1 MIRSNMVKQLP
12 PRHKLT
18 NSEEESQ
25 QLLKIVNQQTTLI
38 KALVADVKELE
49 QRIQTLEN
57 P

>member
-1 MIRSNMVKQLP
+1 MVKQLP